1 LFDVIKYSYVY
12 AVIGVNRNLL
22 WLPELELTL
31 ECTPIY
37 GQSAGSSSWW
47 EITNYE
53 RGDDPGREKFKL

>member
-1 LFDVIKYSYVY
+1 
-12 AVIGVNRNLL
+12 L